1 MPIDTCDDDVAEMI
15 GENEDPGHRMWRMAQ
30 DGLEDVDVD
39 VPVDY
44 LPTLQADLEVAL
56 AAVLEAKA
64 IGQDPREALKAAL
77 RARRC

>member
-15 GENEDPGHRMWRMAQ
+15 GENEDPGHRMWRMEQ
-30 DGLEDVDVD
+30 DGLDDVDVD

-64 IGQDPREALKAAL
+64 
-77 RARRC
+77 RARTRGGAQGGSEGRRC